1 MNTYT
6 TIKSLSQTY
15 TINNI
20 DYTNVWRQEDVYKST
35 SDHTVDII
43 LIIGCVALGIALIV
57 HNRRIHAD
65 EKEIE
70 IRKVMNRKN

>member
-20 DYTNVWRQEDVYKST
+20 DYINVWRQEDVYKST
-35 SDHTVDII
+35 SDHTVEII
-43 LIIGCVALGIALIV
+43 LIIGCVALGIALIEY
-57 HNRRIHAD
+57 NRRINAD